1 MLFVIVLSLN
11 VMISCSSLSRVL
23 IGSRIFT
30 GSDLHIRIYKV
41 QKGVCRPKRLLP
53 HDVKCRLFRLFSF

>member
-11 VMISCSSLSRVL
+11 VMISCFSLSRVL
-23 IGSRIFT
+23 IGSRIST

-41 QKGVCRPKRLLP
+41 
-53 HDVKCRLFRLFSF
+53 

>member
-1 MLFVIVLSLN
+1 MLFVIELSLN
-11 VMISCSSLSRVL
+11 VMTSRSSLSRVL

-41 QKGVCRPKRLLP
+41 SHKV
-53 HDVKCRLFRLFSF
+53 